1 MNKGRLSSLTVS
13 LSSCTRQGSHAVR
26 SPGGYFPVG
35 ENRRHS
41 TTSVSELM
49 RAQASMTKGAVMD
62 TVKDVGD
69 KFSDSATDA
78 QNRLRGIGSDIEATI
93 ERNPLAAV
101 LTALSAGLLIG
112 MVSGARR

>member
-1 MNKGRLSSLTVS
+1 MGDMKNIREDFIEDFGALRDDVKKL
-13 LSSCTRQGSHAVR
+13 
-26 SPGGYFPVG
+26 
-35 ENRRHS
+35 